1 MKDIEIFERTRCYNL
16 KMNNQMWRTSSISGR
31 ARKRKK
37 AYLQITYQYQY
48 ASKNTVKDKQNVR
61 LNFMHISYSGRG
73 VRPIKLTI
81 IRNES
86 LGGGEEGGPP
96 PPHAASGITAWTT

>member
-1 MKDIEIFERTRCYNL
+1 MENKQHLGQGEEEKKSIFANNL
-16 KMNNQMWRTSSISGR
+16 
-31 ARKRKK
+31 
-37 AYLQITYQYQY
+37 QYQY